1 MPVRFQ
7 HDQQGNSIYFVTF
20 TCYKWLPLFQETNA
34 YDAVYKWFDSLYK
47 NNIHL
52 AGYVIMPNHFHALLY
67 FSEISR
73 SLNIVIGNAKRF
85 LAYEIIKRPEA
96 QKKEDLLQ
104 LLHSG

>member
-47 NNIHL
+47 NDIHIT
-52 AGYVIMPNHFHALLY
+52 GYVIMPNHFHALLY
-67 FSEISR
+67 FSEMSR